1 MESDLTYEEKL
12 ERANDAEE
20 MLNGRMAMLSET
32 GRFTVNFLYKK
43 IELKLEQIYSLKFEI
58 EHYQR
63 QITEL
68 EKKLT
73 FKIQIWF
80 FGVLLVWL
88 LHTLGIKVGVE
99 VGSHIVFL
107 ALLFTVP
114 IIVHFFKIVSEVSNL
129 KSSYH
134 QSVKNQKSIISLLYV
149 EFDSNNVR
157 DLISLVVNR
166 ITKED
171 STALIELYDRELIAN
186 IKHSLAENVW
196 LSS

>member
-129 KSSYH
+129 KSSLH

-149 EFDSNNVR
+149 EFDSNNVK
-157 DLISLVVNR
+157 DLIRQVVNR

-186 IKHSLAENVW
+186 IKHRLAENVW
-196 LSS
+196 FVS

>member
-114 IIVHFFKIVSEVSNL
+114 IIVYPVVAT
-129 KSSYH
+129 
-134 QSVKNQKSIISLLYV
+134 ISPV
-149 EFDSNNVR
+149 
-157 DLISLVVNR
+157 
-166 ITKED
+166 IT
-171 STALIELYDRELIAN
+171 
-186 IKHSLAENVW
+186 
-196 LSS
+196 

>member
-32 GRFTVNFLYKK
+32 GRFTVNYLYKK

-68 EKKLT
+68 EKKLK
-73 FKIQIWF
+73 FKIQLWF
-80 FGVLLVWL
+80 FGVLLFWL
-88 LHTLGIKVGVE
+88 FHSLGIKLGVE
-99 VGSHIVFL
+99 VSSHVVFL

-129 KSSYH
+129 KSSFH

>member
-129 KSSYH
+129 KSSYR